1 MLSARVEINA
11 GRAQVA
17 EDLQQLTAQIVAAYA
32 ANNSVSVNDLP
43 SVIQGVYSALS
54 RVGSETGDSAAAEPQ
69 APAVPIKKSV
79 KPDYITCLE
88 CGKQQKMLKRHLASD
103 HDLTP
108 DQYRAKWNLP
118 REYPMTAP
126 NYAEARS
133 QLAKA
138 SGLGLQGGRT
148 KGRAKKK

>member
-1 MLSARVEINA
+1 M
-11 GRAQVA
+11 A

-43 SVIQGVYSALS
+43 SVIQGIYSALS
-54 RVGSETGDSAAAEPQ
+54 RVGSETTESAAAEPLT
-69 APAVPIKKSV
+69 PAVPIKKSV

-108 DQYRAKWNLP
+108 DQYRAKWSLP

-148 KGRAKKK
+148 KGRIKKK

>member
-1 MLSARVEINA
+1 M
-11 GRAQVA
+11 A

-54 RVGSETGDSAAAEPQ
+54 RVGNESTESVAAEPQ

-108 DQYRAKWNLP
+108 DQYRAKWSLP

-138 SGLGLQGGRT
+138 SGLGLQGGRSKSRT
-148 KGRAKKK
+148 KKK